1 MNSGQGVNYE
11 VSGCVLITAESG
23 AVPVYQS
30 LAGIVF
36 CFRIIASR
44 ADTPRRF
51 VLGKSSSHMTISQVF
66 LVSCSRARVCGQVY
80 ALSLVAAS

>member
-11 VSGCVLITAESG
+11 VSRCVLITAESD

-36 CFRIIASR
+36 CFRII
-44 ADTPRRF
+44 T
-51 VLGKSSSHMTISQVF
+51 
-66 LVSCSRARVCGQVY
+66 SRARGHTVTDGEIVP
-80 ALSLVAAS
+80 

>member
-23 AVPVYQS
+23 AVPVHQS

-36 CFRIIASR
+36 CFSYNHFARGHTDEICAREIQ
-44 ADTPRRF
+44 DT
-51 VLGKSSSHMTISQVF
+51 
-66 LVSCSRARVCGQVY
+66 
-80 ALSLVAAS
+80 

>member
-1 MNSGQGVNYE
+1 MNSGLGVNYE

-36 CFRIIASR
+36 CFRIITSR
-44 ADTPRRF
+44 ADTAHT
-51 VLGKSSSHMTISQVF
+51 V
-66 LVSCSRARVCGQVY
+66 RVCK
-80 ALSLVAAS
+80 ARAEKSPLTS

>member
-1 MNSGQGVNYE
+1 MNSGLGVSYE

-23 AVPVYQS
+23 AVPVHQS

-36 CFRIIASR
+36 CFRIITSR

-51 VLGKSSSHMTISQVF
+51 VLGKSSSHMTIPLRQGSSRCVF
-66 LVSCSRARVCGQVY
+66 VY
-80 ALSLVAAS
+80 FREWSFCQSMR